1 MIFVELIRLGD
12 MYDLAAFKVLCAKRL
27 AKLISSENVRLIKSY
42 SALFNAHHLEDAC
55 ARWMLNSKF
64 KAKEVQGVIPFSPR
78 TRAMSR

>member
-12 MYDLAAFKVLCAKRL
+12 MYDLAAFKVLCEKRL